1 MMTVTRNTHKS
12 EVLSDPIDEVAESR
26 RRVEFC
32 CQALVDAGAAYWRVN
47 DAGDTELQLRTGEAY
62 LFGDLGVTR
71 CR

>member
-1 MMTVTRNTHKS
+1 MTVTRKALNLDVS
-12 EVLSDPIDEVAESR
+12 SDPISEVAESR
-26 RRVEFC
+26 CQVESC
-32 CQALVDAGAAYWRVN
+32 CQALVDVGAARWSVN